1 MSDQEQQNNDNDSLP
16 DLIEEEY
23 PDYYEYIIQDEFM
36 DEVVFSLMRRE
47 ISNTYSNLAT
57 NFHVN
62 LRNNLNTESENNLN
76 RDSTEYNYESENSR
90 FDDVVNTNLTN
101 FISGVFNMVSS
112 IPPFNLYDDVLERVM
127 QESLETH
134 NQLNRTEDFV
144 EFTNIKYS
152 TIVNKNYD
160 SSCSICLVE
169 FEDDSDIGI
178 TNCDHIFHKEC
189 ITEWSRYK
197 KDCPVCR
204 EELKNKIEKKD

>member
-62 LRNNLNTESENNLN
+62 LRNNLNIESENNLN
-76 RDSTEYNYESENSR
+76 RDSTEYNYDSENSR

-152 TIVNKNYD
+152 NFVNKNCD

>member
-1 MSDQEQQNNDNDSLP
+1 MSDQENENDEEVP
-16 DLIEEEY
+16 DLIEDGQTNY
-23 PDYYEYIIQDEFM
+23 YQDYNYSYEDEFM
-36 DEVVFSLMRRE
+36 NELLLSLRRRG
-47 ISNTYSNLAT
+47 ISNIYSNLAT
-57 NFHVN
+57 SVHVN
-62 LRNNLNTESENNLN
+62 LRNNLNIESENNN
-76 RDSTEYNYESENSR
+76 RHNEENTSR
-90 FDDVVNTNLTN
+90 FDDVINTNLTT
-101 FISGVFNMVSS
+101 FITGVFNMVSS

-134 NQLNRTEDFV
+134 NELNRTDDFI

-152 TIVNKNYD
+152 TIDNKDKYD

-169 FEDDSDIGI
+169 FELDSEIGI
-178 TNCDHIFHKEC
+178 TNCDHVFHKEC